1 MGGGR
6 GAVGGRAGRA
16 RVLSARLDL
25 EVARLGGE
33 GVDRVGGRHEVAGLA
48 AERLDVRVRP
58 HPALTL
64 HLLLRLPLARQKERR
79 RHVPE
84 GSLGLVG
91 GPQPTQVGRTRRRD
105 RRLVGGGERRRS
117 AEELEHF
124 VLNGASE
131 TRRAAACLRWVV
143 WHRKGSFARS
153 RVGARPRLL
162 PTCCALSRS
171 RRRPLPTVARTR
183 RRQHSSRRAWRSLL
197 PSGTVA
203 RATPPLF
210 TIEVFD
216 RPGRRHR
223 ASWRRGATW
232 CT

>member
-1 MGGGR
+1 MLG
-6 GAVGGRAGRA
+6 
-16 RVLSARLDL
+16 ARLDL

-33 GVDRVGGRHEVAGLA
+33 GVDRVGGRHEVAGRA
-48 AERLDVRVRP
+48 TERLDVRVRP

-117 AEELEHF
+117 SEELEHF
-124 VLNGASE
+124 VLKGASE
-131 TRRAAACLRWVV
+131 TRHTACCLSWACVCSE
-143 WHRKGSFARS
+143 GSFA
-153 RVGARPRLL
+153 ARRAGRARGLL
-162 PTCCALSRS
+162 PTCCALFRS
-171 RRRPLPTVARTR
+171 WRRPSPTVARTR

-197 PSGTVA
+197 TTGTV
-203 RATPPLF
+203 RALRLVRSTPPLF